1 MALHN
6 VRELDNFAHIHRV
19 CGNISNSAILWHRSH
34 SKNSNFSDTDATKVR
49 PICKACACGEQ
60 RQTGTDSNR
69 YHKPLPTVPGH
80 SFPIDAFCCTHRSI
94 RGFKYC
100 DLMNNAS
107 QMIYCN
113 FIKSRAAED
122 MIKSFKLLWN
132 LNFTWRVFDHAH
144 PDPLNSRY
152 IRMDPGT
159 GYRSDT
165 MLRFMADRRYKIKLT
180 QPRDKHAGGI
190 TEHMVGIVTAKTNNA
205 MLENRAPPSFWPCSR
220 PHRT

>member
-1 MALHN
+1 MCANSTTSHTSTESVATYQTLLSYGTAVIPRTPISRILTLLRYDQSAKL
-6 VRELDNFAHIHRV
+6 VRAGSRDSPHR
-19 CGNISNSAILWHRSH
+19 
-34 SKNSNFSDTDATKVR
+34 
-49 PICKACACGEQ
+49 
-60 RQTGTDSNR
+60 SNR